1 MFYYITARPELPTD
15 FVKKEIKLYFNRN
28 FEFCHQ
34 PLGCE
39 FSRPKLSQYLHRTSI
54 FNVATLSWERK
65 ENWEGFCTQKSKL
78 TYICNEERIHWKPL
92 CKFMLEEV
100 IMTNVFKTWN
110 NTGNHTHSMSQ
121 PSIMKGT
128 FTRKKWGVRTKLGN
142 NSITLFEIL
151 EVTFAAGDFSDLKAS
166 QVCLL
171 RGKEKLKYAECGKKL
186 STKCLH
192 VLCNHFINTT

>member
-1 MFYYITARPELPTD
+1 MAVSRGQ
-15 FVKKEIKLYFNRN
+15 N
-28 FEFCHQ
+28 CH
-34 PLGCE
+34 
-39 FSRPKLSQYLHRTSI
+39 SI
-54 FNVATLSWERK
+54 FTEHQFSTLQRSHGGK

-78 TYICNEERIHWKPL
+78 TFICNEERIHWKPL

-128 FTRKKWGVRTKLGN
+128 FTRKKWGVRTKLRN
-142 NSITLFEIL
+142 NSITLFGIL

-171 RGKEKLKYAECGKKL
+171 RGKKKLKYAECGEKAFNKMFA
-186 STKCLH
+186 C
-192 VLCNHFINTT
+192 VV